1 MIVNAR
7 KEAGIINPET
17 GRYLELDVYLPAL
30 KLGFEYQVCPLS
42 LRSAASCSKRLL
54 YLQERHHY
62 LKDTSYSNTSLEGVQ
77 KRDRLKQELASKN
90 GITLIIVPCWW
101 DNQVER

>member
-30 KLGFEYQVCPLS
+30 KLGFEYQVCPSRFEEMLPA
-42 LRSAASCSKRLL
+42 LNHLL
-54 YLQERHHY
+54 FL
-62 LKDTSYSNTSLEGVQ
+62 
-77 KRDRLKQELASKN
+77 
-90 GITLIIVPCWW
+90 
-101 DNQVER
+101 